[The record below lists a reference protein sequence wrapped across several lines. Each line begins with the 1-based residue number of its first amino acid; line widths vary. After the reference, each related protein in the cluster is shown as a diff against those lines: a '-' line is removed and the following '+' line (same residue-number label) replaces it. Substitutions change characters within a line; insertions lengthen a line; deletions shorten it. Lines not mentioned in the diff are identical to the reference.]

1 MSKERFKCEKME
13 KAFILKLNNEQFESN
28 CCKPSIFTNQIQQI
42 TFLFFGMALGGFPC
56 SDPPIDQWPTKD
68 KKSIPYAKKKSTFS
82 TKTVTVFH
90 NGHTQPTFILNVTFK
105 KTKQISSLLA
115 NLYCRP

>member
-13 KAFILKLNNEQFESN
+13 KAFILNLNNEQLESN
-28 CCKPSIFTNQIQQI
+28 CFKPSIFTNQIQQI
-42 TFLFFGMALGGFPC
+42 TFLFFLVWLLVDFPVQTH
-56 SDPPIDQWPTKD
+56 PFIDQWSTKD

-90 NGHTQPTFILNVTFK
+90 NGHTQPTFIFNVTFK
-105 KTKQISSLLA
+105 KTKQRSSLLA
-115 NLYCRP
+115 N